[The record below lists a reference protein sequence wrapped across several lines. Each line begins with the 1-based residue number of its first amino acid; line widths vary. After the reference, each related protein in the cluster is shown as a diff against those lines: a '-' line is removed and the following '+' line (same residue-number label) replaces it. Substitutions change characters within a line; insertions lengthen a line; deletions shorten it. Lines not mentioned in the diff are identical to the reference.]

1 MYHWGY
7 SNRAAAR
14 KCRKERHSAA
24 FLSPRE
30 SPRCC
35 TIPSGTDSHFAQA
48 LVFVSRGLVA
58 KNAPQEHF
66 LNAPTNGA
74 PKYALQEIAA
84 RFLLQSFKEGS
95 IWCTIG

>member
-1 MYHWGY
+1 MLRLFCY
-7 SNRAAAR
+7 
-14 KCRKERHSAA
+14 
-24 FLSPRE
+24 
-30 SPRCC
+30 
-35 TIPSGTDSHFAQA
+35 TIPFGTDSHFAQA
-48 LVFVSRGLVA
+48 LVFASRGLVA

-66 LNAPTNGA
+66 LNAPTDGA